1 MHICIAYTYILH
13 IHISMYITYI
23 LCNIHNYIKSSLYSS
38 MNAHNMKYIHV
49 NSTQVKKHYSKHPR
63 NATYALF

>member
-13 IHISMYITYI
+13 IHISMYI
-23 LCNIHNYIKSSLYSS
+23 CNIHNDIKSSLYSS

-49 NSTQVKKHYSKHPR
+49 NSTQVKKQYSKHPR
-63 NATYALF
+63 NATCALF